1 MVMDSAQARKK
12 IESIQEL
19 PTLPTVA
26 SEILRL
32 ANSPKTNA
40 ADVGTIIEQDQALT
54 TKVLKLV
61 NSSFYGFPG
70 QIKSIQH
77 AVVIIGFNKVKNVVM
92 SASIF
97 ELTKGITTNTLD
109 IPRFWLHALG
119 TAIGAKVAAKTIRKT
134 LTPDDAFVGGL
145 VHGIGCIILNQ
156 VFPKEYKQVVEN
168 AAQGRTLLQA
178 EKDLLGF
185 THSQCGMWIAERW
198 KLPPPL
204 RVAIRYYATPMI
216 AREERDMAAAVH
228 LGSVFS
234 RALGIGNPG
243 DPVMTE
249 IDPNLWSH
257 YGLPLEFLDTA
268 LGSVLAELKL
278 AKEFVNLIVAEEK
291 P

>member
-1 MVMDSAQARKK
+1 MVMDSSKARRK
-12 IESIQEL
+12 IESVEDL
-19 PTLPTVA
+19 PTLPSVA

-40 ADVGTIIEQDQALT
+40 ADVGAIIEQDQALT

-77 AVVIIGFNKVKNVVM
+77 AVVIIGFSKVKNVVM

-97 ELTKGITTNTLD
+97 ELTKGITTNTLH

-119 TAIGAKVAAKTIRKT
+119 TAIGAKVSAKTISKT
-134 LTPDDAFVGGL
+134 LAPDDAFVGGL

-156 VFPKEYKQVVEN
+156 VFPEEYRQVVD
-168 AAQGRTLLQA
+168 AARQGRTLLQA
-178 EKDLLGF
+178 EKEILGF
-185 THSQCGMWIAERW
+185 THCQCGMWIAERW
-198 KLPPPL
+198 KLPPAL
-204 RVAIRYYATPMI
+204 RVAVRYYATPMT

-249 IDPNLWSH
+249 IDPNLWTH
-257 YGLPLEFLDTA
+257 YGLGLDFLDTA
-268 LGSVLAELKL
+268 LGGILAELKL
-278 AKEFVNLIVAEEK
+278 AKEFVNLIVGEE
-291 P
+291 